1 MIFIYKAVVDRDLP
15 VPQFS
20 YSSSD
25 EDEDYYDAADEISPP
40 SVIQNHISM

>member
-1 MIFIYKAVVDRDLP
+1 MFSLVAGRDLP
-15 VPQFS
+15 VPEFS

-40 SVIQNHISM
+40 STQTIQNYHPA

>member
-1 MIFIYKAVVDRDLP
+1 MIFICKAVVDRDLP

-40 SVIQNHISM
+40 SAIQNHISM